1 METVSLLDAILS
13 PSDLRRLSDEQ
24 LFTVAEELRQ
34 CIVDTIST
42 EGGHFSSNLGTVE
55 LSIALH
61 YVFDT
66 PADRIVWDV
75 GHQSYPHKVLTG
87 RRDRLCTIRK
97 KDGLSGF
104 TCRNESPHD
113 AFGAGH
119 ASTSISAALGIAEGL
134 RLRGDDKHM
143 AIAVI
148 GDGSLTGGLAYEGMN
163 NAGHTPSRNL
173 VVVLNDNAMSI
184 DPNVGALS
192 KFVNKAVIH
201 PRYNSVRKDV
211 RGFLEVLSQA
221 GVPLRDAVSKLRR
234 TVKSAFTPGIL
245 FECFGFRYLGPIDG
259 HDLPALL
266 EAFRFVREEGHRSGP
281 FFVHVMTKKGKGYA
295 FAEENS
301 LKYHGVSPFKA
312 DAGIV
317 AGGVKKAAYQDIFA
331 DTLVRLAKEDER
343 IVAITAAMPSGTGLT
358 KFQKAIPERFFDV
371 GIAEAHAVTF
381 AAGLATEG
389 FRPVAAIYSTFLQ
402 RAFDSVIH
410 DVALQ
415 DLPVVFAIDRAG
427 FVGNDGA
434 THQGAFDLSYLRA
447 IPNMVVMA
455 PKDENEL
462 QHMVKTCV
470 DYTAGPTAVRYPRG
484 EVVGVTMDPV
494 PTVLPIG
501 QGELLDTD
509 GEDVDV
515 AIVAI
520 GLAVQYA
527 KEAMAK
533 LREAGIR
540 CALVNARFVKP
551 LDEPLILHW
560 ARHSRMTA
568 TIEENVVMGG
578 FGSAV
583 GEMLQRHRLRADV
596 AMLGIPDRFV
606 DHATQKEQRDS
617 CGLNGTLLAQSLQRR
632 LEELPPVTLPPR
644 TRRRAPVHIP
654 EPADPIRPN

>member
-1 METVSLLDAILS
+1 METVSFLENIAS
-13 PSDLRRLSDEQ
+13 PADLRRLSDAD
-24 LFTVAEELRQ
+24 LPTVAQELRR
-34 CIVDTIST
+34 CIVDTISA

-75 GHQSYPHKVLTG
+75 GHQAYPHKVLTG
-87 RRDRLCTIRK
+87 RREKLCTIRK
-97 KDGLSGF
+97 HGGLSGF
-104 TCRNESPHD
+104 TCRAESSHD

-134 RLRGDDKHM
+134 RLRGDDHM

-148 GDGSLTGGLAYEGMN
+148 GDGSLTGGLAFEGMN
-163 NAGHTPSRNL
+163 NAGHGPSRNL

-211 RGFLEVLSQA
+211 RGFLEVLAHA

-259 HDLPALL
+259 HDIPALL

-281 FFVHVMTKKGKGYA
+281 FFVHVLTKKGKGYA

-301 LKYHGVSPFKA
+301 LKYHGVTPFKA

-317 AGGVKKAAYQDIFA
+317 SGGVKKPAYQDVFA
-331 DTLVRLAKEDER
+331 DTLVQLAKDDER
-343 IVAITAAMPSGTGLT
+343 IVAITAAMPSGTGLV

-371 GIAEAHAVTF
+371 GIAEGHAVTF

-389 FRPVAAIYSTFLQ
+389 LRPVAAIYSTFLQ

-415 DLPVVFAIDRAG
+415 ELPVIFAIDRAG

-434 THQGAFDLSYLRA
+434 THQGAFDLSYLRS

-462 QHMVKTCV
+462 QHMLKTCV
-470 DYTAGPTAVRYPRG
+470 EHTTGPIAVRYPRG
-484 EVVGVTMDPV
+484 EVVGVTMDPK
-494 PTVLPIG
+494 PTAIPIG
-501 QGELLDTD
+501 QGELVDAD
-509 GEDVDV
+509 GERVDV
-515 AIVAI
+515 TLVGI
-520 GLAVQYA
+520 GIAVQHV
-527 KEAMAK
+527 KEAAAL
-533 LREAGIR
+533 LRASGVT
-540 CALVNARFVKP
+540 CAIVNARFVKP
-551 LDEPLILHW
+551 LDEGLLAHW
-560 ARHSRMTA
+560 AKHSRLLVTV
-568 TIEENVVMGG
+568 EENAVQGG

-583 GEMLQRHRLRADV
+583 SEALLRNGVAADV
-596 AMLGIPDRFV
+596 AMLGIPDRFI
-606 DHATQKEQRDS
+606 DHGTQKEQRDW
-617 CGLNGTLLAQSLQRR
+617 CGLSPTKLAEYVTQR
-632 LEELPPVTLPPR
+632 LETSPPKTPAPKKRKASVVEAAVLPS
-644 TRRRAPVHIP
+644 
-654 EPADPIRPN
+654 

>member
-1 METVSLLDAILS
+1 METVSLLKSIAS
-13 PSDLRRLSDEQ
+13 PADLRRLSDDQ
-24 LFTVAEELRQ
+24 LPALAGELRQ
-34 CIVDTIST
+34 YIVDTISA

-55 LSIALH
+55 LTIALH

-75 GHQSYPHKVLTG
+75 GHQAYAHKVLTG
-87 RRDRLCTIRK
+87 RRERLSSIRK
-97 KDGLSGF
+97 LGGLSGF
-104 TCRNESPHD
+104 TCRAESPHD

-134 RLRGDDKHM
+134 RLKGDGRHM

-148 GDGSLTGGLAYEGMN
+148 GDGSLTGGLAFEGMN
-163 NAGHTPSRNL
+163 NAGHMPSRNL

-201 PRYNSVRKDV
+201 PRYNDVRKEV
-211 RGFLEVLSQA
+211 RGLLEVLAHA

-266 EAFRFVREEGHRSGP
+266 EAFRFVRKEGHRSGP
-281 FFVHVMTKKGKGYA
+281 FFVHVLTKKGKGYA
-295 FAEENS
+295 PAEENS
-301 LKYHGVSPFKA
+301 LKYHGVTPFKA

-317 AGGVKKAAYQDIFA
+317 AGAPKKTAYQDVFA
-331 DTLVRLAKEDER
+331 DTLIRLAKNDER
-343 IVAITAAMPSGTGLT
+343 IVAITAAMPSGTGLA
-358 KFQKAIPERFFDV
+358 KFQKVIPERFFDV

-389 FRPVAAIYSTFLQ
+389 LRPVAAIYSTFLQ
-402 RAFDSVIH
+402 RAFDSVVH

-415 DLPVVFAIDRAG
+415 QLPVILAMDRAG
-427 FVGNDGA
+427 LVGNDGA
-434 THQGAFDLSYLRA
+434 THQGAYDLSYLRV
-447 IPNMVVMA
+447 IPNVVLMA

-462 QHMVKTCV
+462 QHMLKTCI

-484 EVVGVTMDPV
+484 EVVGVTMDPEPV
-494 PTVLPIG
+494 AIPIG

-509 GEDVDV
+509 GENVDV
-515 AIVAI
+515 AFFAVGI
-520 GLAVQYA
+520 AVQHA
-527 KEAMAK
+527 KEAVAL
-533 LREAGIR
+533 LRRQGRR
-540 CALVNARFVKP
+540 CAVVNARFVKP
-551 LDEPLILHW
+551 LDERLLTHW
-560 ARHSRMTA
+560 ARHARLVVTV
-568 TIEENVVMGG
+568 EENAVLGG

-583 GEMLQRHRLRADV
+583 VELLQRHHVLAEV
-596 AMLGIPDRFV
+596 AVLGIPDRFV
-606 DHATQKEQRDS
+606 EHASPKEQRDL
-617 CGLNGTLLAQSLQRR
+617 CGLTPPKLAEYVRHR
-632 LEELPPVTLPPR
+632 LEETPTKPPAPR
-644 TRRRAPVHIP
+644 PRARERAV
-654 EPADPIRPN
+654 EPFVPAN